1 MSYYDRFSGKSR
13 FVQDGSYKKKVRD
26 QNKIDWRNKKGFQRD
41 QAKANGCWCKMGR
54 YLKDV
59 DHRSRRAFERDCIAN
74 ERWDDLT
81 SEHKDQFTSSWDAC

>member
-41 QAKANGCWCKMGR
+41 QAKANGCWCK
-54 YLKDV
+54 
-59 DHRSRRAFERDCIAN
+59 I
-74 ERWDDLT
+74 
-81 SEHKDQFTSSWDAC
+81 